1 MEYLRL
7 FQTEDAY
14 GKATLNYPS
23 VSLTEDDNVVHFD
36 EKSLFVDL
44 GLSSGTKWM
53 KCNIGATKETDY
65 GLFFQWGDTVGY
77 DEDSAAA
84 HSTWSTCPGNG
95 GASSYDTSALSTWD
109 TTNLTDNVLNTSVD
123 AAYAHT
129 NGKAKMP
136 TQTQVQELINETNN
150 EWTTIDGVAGIKF
163 TNKTDSSK
171 YIFIPA
177 AGCFSGGS
185 RSYKGSSGYVWSSS
199 LYTSSIGNAFSL
211 YFYSSY
217 VSASHFLSRFYAR
230 SVRGVVG

>member
-36 EKSLFVDL
+36 ATSLYVDL
-44 GLSSGTKWM
+44 GLTSGTKWM
-53 KCNIGATKETDY
+53 KCNIGAEKETDY

-77 DEDSAAA
+77 DESTAAA

-95 GASSYDTSALSTWD
+95 GASSYDTSALTTWN
-109 TTNLTDNVLNTSVD
+109 TSNLTNNVLNTSAD
-123 AAYAHT
+123 AAYVHT

-136 TQTQVQELINETNN
+136 TQTQFQELIDETNS
-150 EWTTIDGVAGIKF
+150 EWTTIDGVTGRKF

-177 AGCFSGGS
+177 AGYFNNGS
-185 RSYKGSSGYVWSSS
+185 RRSKGSSGYVWSSS
-199 LYTSSIGNAFSL
+199 LYSVGNAYYL
-211 YFYSSY
+211 YFNNSIVFTGNYDRSGAY
-217 VSASHFLSRFYAR
+217 
-230 SVRGVVG
+230 SVRGVLA